1 MINARVY
8 GNQLLYRIRQASL
21 TDAEAVGLPEEVADD
36 DVAVA
41 VVYNHLVK
49 VLNGRGGIGDGIA
62 RLNAMALESGID
74 LNAKQERRS
83 EIFIGGVLE

>member
-8 GNQLLYRIRQASL
+8 GNQILYRIRQASL

-36 DVAVA
+36 DAA
-41 VVYNHLVK
+41 IVYNHLVK

-62 RLNAMALESGID
+62 RLNAMASENGID

-83 EIFIGGVLE
+83 EIFVGAVLE

>member
-8 GNQLLYRIRQASL
+8 GNQILYRIRQASM

-36 DVAVA
+36 DAA
-41 VVYNHLVK
+41 IVYNHLVK

-62 RLNAMALESGID
+62 RLNAMALENGID

-83 EIFIGGVLE
+83 EIFVGAVLE

>member
-8 GNQLLYRIRQASL
+8 GNQILYRIRQASL

-36 DVAVA
+36 DVAI
-41 VVYNHLVK
+41 VYNHLVK

-62 RLNAMALESGID
+62 RLNAMASENGID

-83 EIFIGGVLE
+83 EIFVGAVLE

>member
-8 GNQLLYRIRQASL
+8 GNQILYRIRQASL

-36 DVAVA
+36 EAA
-41 VVYNHLVK
+41 IVYNHLVK

-62 RLNAMALESGID
+62 RLNAMASENGID

-83 EIFIGGVLE
+83 EIFVGAVLE

>member
-8 GNQLLYRIRQASL
+8 GNQILYRIRQASL

-36 DVAVA
+36 DAA
-41 VVYNHLVK
+41 IVYNHLVK

-62 RLNAMALESGID
+62 RLNAMALENGID

-83 EIFIGGVLE
+83 EIFVGAVLE

>member
-8 GNQLLYRIRQASL
+8 GNQILYRIRQASL

-36 DVAVA
+36 DVAI
-41 VVYNHLVK
+41 VYNHLSK

-62 RLNAMALESGID
+62 RLNAMALKSGID

>member
-8 GNQLLYRIRQASL
+8 GNQILYRIRQASL

-36 DVAVA
+36 DAA
-41 VVYNHLVK
+41 IVYNHLVK

-62 RLNAMALESGID
+62 RLNAMASENGID

-83 EIFIGGVLE
+83 EIFVGAALE

>member
-8 GNQLLYRIRQASL
+8 GNQILYRIRQASL

-36 DVAVA
+36 DVAI
-41 VVYNHLVK
+41 VYNHLVK

-62 RLNAMALESGID
+62 RLNAMALENGID

-83 EIFIGGVLE
+83 EIFVGAVLE

>member
-8 GNQLLYRIRQASL
+8 GNQILYRIRQASL
-21 TDAEAVGLPEEVADD
+21 TDAEVFGLPEEVADD
-36 DVAVA
+36 DVAI
-41 VVYNHLVK
+41 VYNHLVK

-62 RLNAMALESGID
+62 RLNAMALENGID

-83 EIFIGGVLE
+83 EIFVGAVLE

>member
-8 GNQLLYRIRQASL
+8 GNQILYRIRQASL

-36 DVAVA
+36 DVAI
-41 VVYNHLVK
+41 VYNHLVK

-62 RLNAMALESGID
+62 RLNAMASENGID

-83 EIFIGGVLE
+83 EIFVGSVLE

>member
-8 GNQLLYRIRQASL
+8 GNQILYRIRQASL

-36 DVAVA
+36 DVAI
-41 VVYNHLVK
+41 VYNHLVK

-62 RLNAMALESGID
+62 RLNAMALQNGID

>member
-8 GNQLLYRIRQASL
+8 GNQILYRIRQASL

-36 DVAVA
+36 DVAI
-41 VVYNHLVK
+41 VYNHLAK

-62 RLNAMALESGID
+62 RLNAMALKSGID

-83 EIFIGGVLE
+83 EIFVGAVLE

>member
-8 GNQLLYRIRQASL
+8 GNQILYRIRQASL

-36 DVAVA
+36 DVAI
-41 VVYNHLVK
+41 VYNHIVK

-62 RLNAMALESGID
+62 RLNAMASENGID

-83 EIFIGGVLE
+83 EIFVGAVLE

>member
-8 GNQLLYRIRQASL
+8 GNQILYRIRQASL
-21 TDAEAVGLPEEVADD
+21 TDAEVVGLPEEVADD
-36 DVAVA
+36 DAA
-41 VVYNHLVK
+41 IVYNHLVK

-62 RLNAMALESGID
+62 RLNAMSSENGID

-83 EIFIGGVLE
+83 EIFVGAVLE

>member
-8 GNQLLYRIRQASL
+8 GNQILYRIRQASL

-36 DVAVA
+36 DAA
-41 VVYNHLVK
+41 IVYNHLVK

-62 RLNAMALESGID
+62 RLNAMALENGID

>member
-8 GNQLLYRIRQASL
+8 GNQILYRIRQASL

-36 DVAVA
+36 DVAI
-41 VVYNHLVK
+41 VYNHLVK

-62 RLNAMALESGID
+62 RLNAMALDSGID

>member
-8 GNQLLYRIRQASL
+8 GNQILYRIRQASL
-21 TDAEAVGLPEEVADD
+21 TDAEVVGLPEEVADD
-36 DVAVA
+36 DVAI
-41 VVYNHLVK
+41 VYNHLVK

-62 RLNAMALESGID
+62 RLNAMAAENGID

-83 EIFIGGVLE
+83 EIFVGAVLE

>member
-8 GNQLLYRIRQASL
+8 GNQILYRIRQASL

-36 DVAVA
+36 DVAI
-41 VVYNHLVK
+41 VYNHLVK

-62 RLNAMALESGID
+62 RLNAMALENGID

>member
-8 GNQLLYRIRQASL
+8 GNQILYRIRQASL
-21 TDAEAVGLPEEVADD
+21 TDAESVGLPEEVADD
-36 DVAVA
+36 DAA
-41 VVYNHLVK
+41 IVYNHLVK

-62 RLNAMALESGID
+62 RLNAMASENGID

-83 EIFIGGVLE
+83 EIFVGAVLE

>member
-8 GNQLLYRIRQASL
+8 GNQILYRIRQASL

-36 DVAVA
+36 DVAI
-41 VVYNHLVK
+41 VYNHLAK
-49 VLNGRGGIGDGIA
+49 VLNRRGGIGDGIA
-62 RLNAMALESGID
+62 RLNAMALENGID

-83 EIFIGGVLE
+83 EIFVGAVLE

>member
-8 GNQLLYRIRQASL
+8 GNQILYRIRQASL
-21 TDAEAVGLPEEVADD
+21 TDAESVGLPSEVEDD
-36 DVAVA
+36 EA
-41 VVYNHLVK
+41 VVVYKHLVG
-49 VLNGRGGIGDGIA
+49 VLNRRGGIGDGIA
-62 RLNAMALESGID
+62 RLNAMALENGID

>member
-8 GNQLLYRIRQASL
+8 GNQILYRIRQASL
-21 TDAEAVGLPEEVADD
+21 TDAEAVGLPEEVADED
-36 DVAVA
+36 AA
-41 VVYNHLVK
+41 IVYNHLVK

-62 RLNAMALESGID
+62 RLNAMASENGID

-83 EIFIGGVLE
+83 EIFVGAVLE

>member
-8 GNQLLYRIRQASL
+8 GNQILYRIRQASL
-21 TDAEAVGLPEEVADD
+21 TDAESVGLPEEVADD
-36 DVAVA
+36 DVAI
-41 VVYNHLVK
+41 VYNHLVK

-62 RLNAMALESGID
+62 RLNAMALENGID

>member
-8 GNQLLYRIRQASL
+8 GNQILYRIRQASL
-21 TDAEAVGLPEEVADD
+21 TDAEAVGMPEEVADD
-36 DVAVA
+36 DVAI
-41 VVYNHLVK
+41 VYNHLVK

-62 RLNAMALESGID
+62 RLNAMASENGID

-83 EIFIGGVLE
+83 EIFVGAVLE

>member
-8 GNQLLYRIRQASL
+8 GNQILYRIRQASL

-36 DVAVA
+36 DVAI
-41 VVYNHLVK
+41 VYNHLVK

-62 RLNAMALESGID
+62 RLNAVALKNGID

-83 EIFIGGVLE
+83 EIFVGAVLE

>member
-8 GNQLLYRIRQASL
+8 GNQILYRIRQASL
-21 TDAEAVGLPEEVADD
+21 TDAEAVGLPEEVADEE
-36 DVAVA
+36 AA
-41 VVYNHLVK
+41 IVYNHLVK

-62 RLNAMALESGID
+62 RLNAMASENGID

-83 EIFIGGVLE
+83 EIFVGAVLE

>member
-8 GNQLLYRIRQASL
+8 GNQILYRIRQASM

-36 DVAVA
+36 DVAI
-41 VVYNHLVK
+41 VYNHLVK

-62 RLNAMALESGID
+62 RLNAMASENGID

-83 EIFIGGVLE
+83 EIFVGAVLE

>member
-8 GNQLLYRIRQASL
+8 GNQILYRIRQESL

-36 DVAVA
+36 DVAI
-41 VVYNHLVK
+41 VYNHLVK

-62 RLNAMALESGID
+62 RLNAMASENGID

-83 EIFIGGVLE
+83 EIFVGAVLE

>member
-8 GNQLLYRIRQASL
+8 GNQILYRIRQASL

-36 DVAVA
+36 DVAI
-41 VVYNHLVK
+41 VYNHLVK

-62 RLNAMALESGID
+62 RLNAMASENGSELS
-74 LNAKQERRS
+74 AKQERRS
-83 EIFIGGVLE
+83 ESCVGAVLE

>member
-8 GNQLLYRIRQASL
+8 GNQILYRIRQASL
-21 TDAEAVGLPEEVADD
+21 TDAESVGLPEEVADD
-36 DVAVA
+36 DVAI
-41 VVYNHLVK
+41 VYNHLVK

-62 RLNAMALESGID
+62 RLNAMASENGID

-83 EIFIGGVLE
+83 EIFVGAVLE

>member
-8 GNQLLYRIRQASL
+8 GNQILYRIRQASL
-21 TDAEAVGLPEEVADD
+21 TDAESVGLPEEVADD
-36 DVAVA
+36 EVAI
-41 VVYNHLVK
+41 VYNHLVK

-62 RLNAMALESGID
+62 RLNAMASENGID

-83 EIFIGGVLE
+83 EIFVGAVLE

>member
-8 GNQLLYRIRQASL
+8 GNQILYRIRQASL

-36 DVAVA
+36 DVAI
-41 VVYNHLVK
+41 VYNHLVK

-62 RLNAMALESGID
+62 RLNDMALENGID

-83 EIFIGGVLE
+83 EIFVGAVLE

>member
-8 GNQLLYRIRQASL
+8 GNQILYRIRQASL

-36 DVAVA
+36 DVAI
-41 VVYNHLVK
+41 VYNHLIK

-62 RLNAMALESGID
+62 RLNAMASENGID

>member
-8 GNQLLYRIRQASL
+8 GNQILYRIRHASL
-21 TDAEAVGLPEEVADD
+21 TDAEAVGLPEEVEDD
-36 DVAVA
+36 DVAI
-41 VVYNHLVK
+41 VYNHLVK

-62 RLNAMALESGID
+62 RLNAMALENGID

-83 EIFIGGVLE
+83 EIFVGAVLE

>member
-8 GNQLLYRIRQASL
+8 GNQILYRIRQASL

-36 DVAVA
+36 DVAI
-41 VVYNHLVK
+41 VYNHLVK

-62 RLNAMALESGID
+62 RLNAMSSENGID

-83 EIFIGGVLE
+83 EIFVGAVLE

>member
-8 GNQLLYRIRQASL
+8 GNQILYRIRQASL
-21 TDAEAVGLPEEVADD
+21 TDAEAVGLPEEVAAD
-36 DVAVA
+36 DVAI
-41 VVYNHLVK
+41 VYNHLVK

-62 RLNAMALESGID
+62 RLNAMALENGID

-83 EIFIGGVLE
+83 EIFVGAVLE

>member
-1 MINARVY
+1 MINARVC
-8 GNQLLYRIRQASL
+8 GNQILYRIRQASL

-36 DVAVA
+36 DVAI
-41 VVYNHLVK
+41 VYNHLVK

-62 RLNAMALESGID
+62 RLNAMALENGID

>member
-8 GNQLLYRIRQASL
+8 GNQILYRIRQASL
-21 TDAEAVGLPEEVADD
+21 TDAEAVGLPEEVADN
-36 DVAVA
+36 DVAI
-41 VVYNHLVK
+41 VYNHLVK

-62 RLNAMALESGID
+62 RLNAMASENGID

-83 EIFIGGVLE
+83 EIFVGAVLE